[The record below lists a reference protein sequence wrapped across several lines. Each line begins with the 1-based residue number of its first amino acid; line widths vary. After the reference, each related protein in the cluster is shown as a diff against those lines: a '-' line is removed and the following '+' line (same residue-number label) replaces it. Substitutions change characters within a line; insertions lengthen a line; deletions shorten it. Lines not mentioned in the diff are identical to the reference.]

1 MDSERPCTSAWT
13 LRRLFRARAS
23 EAAGRKGRTQLREV
37 FFTLR
42 RNSRRDEDGGNEKI
56 GRAAAGRERRAGRCR
71 RLTALVYGSAMSAVA
86 RATRLY
92 NFSHVPTPLA
102 CLSYIV
108 TCGPFEVRSA

>member
-71 RLTALVYGSAMSAVA
+71 RLIALVYGFAMSAVT

-92 NFSHVPTPLA
+92 NFHHVPTPLA
-102 CLSYIV
+102 RLSYIV
-108 TCGPFEVRSA
+108 SWHASEVRSA